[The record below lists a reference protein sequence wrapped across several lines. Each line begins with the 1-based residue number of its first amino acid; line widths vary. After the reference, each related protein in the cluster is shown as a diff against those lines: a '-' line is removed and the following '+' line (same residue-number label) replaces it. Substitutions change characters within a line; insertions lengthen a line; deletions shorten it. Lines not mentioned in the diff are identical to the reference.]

1 MSDDKRKMDAAQGVT
16 GAMVGAFLRALA
28 QRAES
33 DPALAAQLQA
43 ALAESGL
50 DGQAPPLREAAK
62 HGSRARQGSGAGAT
76 ATSATDEPLPDPFS
90 VYRAQGE
97 EKLRAL
103 LDTLELASLRAI
115 VRTHRLDPARISA
128 RWSARDRVIKLIV
141 DQVKARANHGRAF
154 ERV

>member
-1 MSDDKRKMDAAQGVT
+1 MSDDKRSADSAQDAQDVT
-16 GAMVGAFLRALA
+16 GATVGAFLRALA

-50 DGQAPPLREAAK
+50 AGQAPSPRAGAK
-62 HGSRARQGSGAGAT
+62 RGSRARQGSAAGAST
-76 ATSATDEPLPDPFS
+76 TDEPLPDPFS

-97 EKLRAL
+97 EKLQAL
-103 LDTLELASLRAI
+103 LDTLELVSLRAI